1 MTFLHFSTFHAQQK
15 QSHRHLYSES
25 GQAGH
30 SPLQV
35 EQGSLQLLE
44 TASFN

>member
-1 MTFLHFSTFHAQQK
+1 MTFLHFSTFHVQQK
-15 QSHRHLYSES
+15 QSRRDLSSES
-25 GQAGH
+25 GRTGH

-35 EQGSLQLLE
+35 EQGSPQLLE